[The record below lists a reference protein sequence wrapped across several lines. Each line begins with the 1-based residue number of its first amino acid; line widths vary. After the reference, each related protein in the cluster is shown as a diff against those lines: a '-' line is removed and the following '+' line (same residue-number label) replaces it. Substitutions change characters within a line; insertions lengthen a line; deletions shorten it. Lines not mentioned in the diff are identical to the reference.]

1 MKIDVREICEFRN
14 ISLVMSQSVTIT
26 EIFSIVKLQNIS
38 SQEPGELSK
47 KFDKFC

>member
-1 MKIDVREICEFRN
+1 MKIDVHEICEFRN

-26 EIFSIVKLQNIS
+26 EIFYIVKLQNIS
-38 SQEPGELSK
+38 SQEPGELSI